1 MSKRMFRKPVKATR
15 KNSAAATM
23 SPAMQAAMFKVA
35 NVAANM
41 SRKDEAT
48 QQAA

>member
-1 MSKRMFRKPVKATR
+1 MSKRMFRKPVKSTP
-15 KNSAAATM
+15 KNLAAASM
-23 SPAMQAAMFKVA
+23 SPAMQVAMLKVA

-48 QQAA
+48 